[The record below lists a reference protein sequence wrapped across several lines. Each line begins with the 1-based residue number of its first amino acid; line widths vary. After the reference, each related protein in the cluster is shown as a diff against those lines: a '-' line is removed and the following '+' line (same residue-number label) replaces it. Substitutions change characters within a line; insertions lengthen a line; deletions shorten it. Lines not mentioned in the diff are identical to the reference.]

1 MIPPRPGLTWTA
13 LLVFSL
19 PLAFGLNALG
29 LPAAFLLGPL
39 VAAVAVAAGRTEIR
53 VPQPLF
59 LAAQG
64 VVGCMVARAMTA
76 AIPAEL
82 ARRWPAVLFAVLAVL
97 LASTLLGMLLMRLR
111 VLPGTTAIWGA
122 SPGAAMAMVLMAE
135 RYGADMRLVAL
146 MQYLRVVV
154 VAAVASCVTRLFA
167 TDHAPPPHPAWF
179 APVPAV
185 PFAQTAALVLAGMVL
200 GQRLRIP
207 AGGFLAPMVL
217 GALAQDAF
225 GLRLTLPT
233 PLLLASYAILGW
245 SIGLRFTRPVLWE
258 AVHALPRVLLSIGAL
273 VAMCGAF
280 AWVLVRFAGVAPLT
294 AYLATSPGGADS
306 VAVIAATSPVDVSF
320 VMSLQ
325 VARFVVVLLAG
336 PALARWAAR
345 AMRGAD
351 GAAPP

>member
-1 MIPPRPGLTWTA
+1 MIAMRPGAAWAVLA
-13 LLVFSL
+13 GLSL
-19 PLAFGLNALG
+19 PLAFGLAAAG

-39 VAAVAVAAGRTEIR
+39 VAAVAVAAGPTAVR
-53 VPQPLF
+53 VPQGLF
-59 LAAQG
+59 AFAQG

-82 ARRWPAVLFAVLAVL
+82 ARRWPVVLFAVLAVL
-97 LASTLLGMLLMRLR
+97 LASMLLGMLLMHLR
-111 VLPGTTAIWGA
+111 VLPGTTAIWGL

-154 VAAVASCVTRLFA
+154 VAVVASCVARLFA
-167 TDHAPPPHPAWF
+167 GGGAPALHPAWF
-179 APVPAV
+179 APVSPVPLALTLAV
-185 PFAQTAALVLAGMVL
+185 VLAGVL
-200 GQRLRIP
+200 LGLRLRVP
-207 AGGFLAPMVL
+207 AGGFLGPMVL

-225 GLRLTLPT
+225 GLHLTLPT
-233 PLLLASYAILGW
+233 PLLLASYTVLGW

-258 AVHALPRVLLSIGAL
+258 AAHALPRIMASIGAM
-273 VAMCGAF
+273 VALCGVF
-280 AWVLVRFAGVAPLT
+280 GWVLVQFAGIAPLT

-336 PALARWAAR
+336 PALARLAAR
-345 AMRGAD
+345 VMRA
-351 GAAPP
+351 